1 MKIEA
6 IKRILCATDFSQ
18 ESEKATEF
26 AASMALEIKN
36 SELILINVIK
46 PIPAFSGDITEESQI
61 VDSENDIKRNSEE
74 KMMSLIRDIQNSGV
88 NKVRGLVVIGDPAFM
103 IVQESDKSGASLI
116 VLGTRKHGFKR
127 GIILGSVSE
136 RVSAN
141 SPVSVLIVR

>member
-1 MKIEA
+1 
-6 IKRILCATDFSQ
+6 
-18 ESEKATEF
+18 
-26 AASMALEIKN
+26 
-36 SELILINVIK
+36 
-46 PIPAFSGDITEESQI
+46 
-61 VDSENDIKRNSEE
+61 
-74 KMMSLIRDIQNSGV
+74 MMSLIRDIQNSGV
-88 NKVRGLVVIGDPAFM
+88 NNVRGLVVIGDPAFM

>member
-1 MKIEA
+1 MKVEA
-6 IKRILCATDFSQ
+6 IKRILCATDFSK
-18 ESEKATEF
+18 ESEKAIEF
-26 AASMALEIKN
+26 AASMALGIKD

-46 PIPAFSGDITEESQI
+46 PIPAFSGDLTEESQI

-74 KMMSLIRDIQNSGV
+74 KMMSHIRDIQNSGV
-88 NKVRGLVVIGDPAFM
+88 NNVRGLVVIGDPAFM
-103 IVQESDKSGASLI
+103 IVQEADKSGASLI

>member
-1 MKIEA
+1 MKVEA
-6 IKRILCATDFSQ
+6 IKRILCATDFSK
-18 ESEKATEF
+18 ESEKAIEF
-26 AASMALEIKN
+26 AASMALGIKD

-46 PIPAFSGDITEESQI
+46 PIPAFSGDLTEESQI

-74 KMMSLIRDIQNSGV
+74 KMMSHIRDIQNSGV
-88 NKVRGLVVIGDPAFM
+88 KNVRGLVVIGDPAFM

>member
-1 MKIEA
+1 MKVEA
-6 IKRILCATDFSQ
+6 IKRILCATDFSK
-18 ESEKATEF
+18 ESEKAIEF
-26 AASMALEIKN
+26 AASMALEIKD

-46 PIPAFSGDITEESQI
+46 PIPAFSGDLTEESQI

-88 NKVRGLVVIGDPAFM
+88 KNVRGLVVIGDPAFM